1 MNNIHAYYNEL
12 AEEKGW
18 EKMHKHHK
26 YSIPMP
32 CKIVDFFDRKK
43 PHGKVPV
50 SMAEDLI
57 IMEWKYYMSWWSKN
71 LNYPKWQDN

>member
-1 MNNIHAYYNEL
+1 
-12 AEEKGW
+12 
-18 EKMHKHHK
+18 MHKK
-26 YSIPMP
+26 NNFKILMP

-71 LNYPKWQDN
+71 LNYAKWQDN

>member
-1 MNNIHAYYNEL
+1 
-12 AEEKGW
+12 
-18 EKMHKHHK
+18 MHKHNH
-26 YSIPMP
+26 YTINMP

-57 IMEWKYYMSWWSKN
+57 IMEYKHYMSWWSKN
-71 LNYPKWQDN
+71 LNYTRWQDN